1 MTSDDIRAHVVAFA
15 QTIVG
20 VGANPADPGSRQQY
34 LDLVAPGESD
44 GQKKALADMSGCGL
58 VVAGIWRE
66 LGVTAPELDPPY
78 RTQTAMGRLIAI
90 ARHAGAWIPI
100 SADRRPSP
108 GDAVLVGDG
117 PGETEH
123 IYTVIS
129 VTDEGESLVVES
141 IDGGQRDTA
150 HQQTILA
157 RKRVWRGRKD
167 IVFAG
172 SDPGAAS
179 AAGRTITG
187 WIDVTRLPIAAC
199 GAETQEFTVESA

>member
-1 MTSDDIRAHVVAFA
+1 MTCDDIRDRVVAFA
-15 QTIVG
+15 QSIVG
-20 VGANPADPGSRQQY
+20 ASANRSDPESRQQY
-34 LDLVAPGESD
+34 LDLIAPGESD

-78 RTQTAMGRLIAI
+78 RTTTAISRLKAI
-90 ARHAGAWIPI
+90 AMHAGAWIPF
-100 SADRRPSP
+100 SANERPSP

-123 IYTVIS
+123 IYTVVS
-129 VTDEGESLVVES
+129 VTDDGESIVVES
-141 IDGGQRDTA
+141 IDGGQRDAA

-157 RKRVWRGRKD
+157 KQRVWRGQKD

-199 GAETQEFTVESA
+199 GAETQELAVEAA